1 MRNTFILT
9 ALLIITLETFFY
21 FIWVPGLWS
30 LCVAGPFVLIG
41 LYDLSQKKH
50 AILRNFPVFGWGRYI
65 MEYLRPKIYQYFVE
79 SDIDGRPIGRIYRSL
94 VYQRSKGDV
103 DTTPFGT
110 QLNVNA
116 PGYEWMNHSI
126 AAKDMKDLPDD
137 LRITVGGPQCNK
149 KYNASIFNI
158 SAMSFGSLSKNAI
171 SALNKGAKIDNFAH
185 NTGEG
190 GISSYHL
197 KYNGDLIW
205 QIGTGY
211 FGCRDKEGKFCN
223 EMFKKNALTDSV
235 KMIEIKLSQGAKPGH
250 GGILPAK
257 KNSPE
262 IAKIRGVKPYT
273 DVISPPFHTA
283 FSSPPELL
291 DFIQNLRELSDG
303 KPVGFK
309 LCVGSRIEFIAL
321 CKAMIKKEIY
331 PDFIAVDGGEG
342 GTGAAPLEYSNSIG
356 MPLSDGLSF
365 VSDCLKGFNLKQH
378 IKIIASGKMITGF
391 NILRNIALGAD
402 MVNSARAMMMAL
414 GCIQAL
420 ECNKNTCPTG
430 VATQNPDLMKGL
442 DIEDKATRV
451 SKYHRETVN
460 SVIDLLSATGHVSLN
475 KLTRSDINKRI
486 SEIEV
491 KRFDEIYP
499 EIKEGAFL
507 RGDIP
512 QKLVHEFTIADENK
526 FLSN

>member
-1 MRNTFILT
+1 
-9 ALLIITLETFFY
+9 
-21 FIWVPGLWS
+21 
-30 LCVAGPFVLIG
+30 
-41 LYDLSQKKH
+41 
-50 AILRNFPVFGWGRYI
+50 
-65 MEYLRPKIYQYFVE
+65 
-79 SDIDGRPIGRIYRSL
+79 
-94 VYQRSKGDV
+94 
-103 DTTPFGT
+103 
-110 QLNVNA
+110 
-116 PGYEWMNHSI
+116 
-126 AAKDMKDLPDD
+126 
-137 LRITVGGPQCNK
+137 
-149 KYNASIFNI
+149 
-158 SAMSFGSLSKNAI
+158 
-171 SALNKGAKIDNFAH
+171 
-185 NTGEG
+185 
-190 GISSYHL
+190 
-197 KYNGDLIW
+197 
-205 QIGTGY
+205 
-211 FGCRDKEGKFCN
+211 
-223 EMFKKNALTDSV
+223 MFKKNALNDSV

-283 FSSPPELL
+283 FNSPPELL
-291 DFIQNLRELSDG
+291 DFIQNLRELSEG
-303 KPVGFK
+303 KPIGFK
-309 LCVGSRIEFIAL
+309 LCVGSRIEFIAI
-321 CKAMIKKEIY
+321 CKAIVKKQIY

-365 VSDCLKGFNLKQH
+365 VSDCLNGFNLKQH
-378 IKIIASGKMITGF
+378 IKIIASGKIITGF

-430 VATQNPDLMKGL
+430 VATQNHELMKGL
-442 DIEDKATRV
+442 DIDDKGTRV
-451 SKYHRETVN
+451 AKYHRETVN
-460 SVIDLLSATGHVSLN
+460 SVIDLLSATGHESLN

-507 RGDIP
+507 NGDIP
-512 QKLVHEFTIADENK
+512 QKLIHEFTIADENK
-526 FLSN
+526 FLST